1 MACSG
6 CGGKQRVARDS
17 KSVAT
22 KRGGTTK
29 PSGGVGKTG
38 IVTKQTAYAGAG
50 TARMGMTSG
59 APLGHSKGTARTP
72 VMNVTGNTRGRRG
85 H

>member
-1 MACSG
+1 MAG
-6 CGGKQRVARDS
+6 CTSCGKAKMARDT

-22 KRGGTTK
+22 KRGQTTK

-38 IVTKQTAYAGAG
+38 LVTKPTAYAGAG
-50 TARMGMTSG
+50 AAKMGMTSM
-59 APLGHSKGTARTP
+59 AKLGSSGHTARTGITHA
-72 VMNVTGNTRGRRG
+72 MGGSRRRG